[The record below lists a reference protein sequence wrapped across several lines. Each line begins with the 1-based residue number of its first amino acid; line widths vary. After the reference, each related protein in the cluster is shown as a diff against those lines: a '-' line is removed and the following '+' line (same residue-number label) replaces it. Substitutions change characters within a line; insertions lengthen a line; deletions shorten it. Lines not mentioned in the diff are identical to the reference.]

1 MTKGTHFVNVVT
13 AQLNTLLTTA
23 GAFIVTPIVIG
34 ALGDSAYGGWLLLN
48 SFVAYLRFLDLG
60 STAGTVKY
68 GAGAHGRGDET
79 TLRATLDTSAAIFTA
94 AAVVTIAGTLLLK
107 TLLPK
112 VYPGIAGQHT
122 SAILLL
128 GASMAIEML
137 FRPFVAAIR
146 IRLLYWLYDALEI
159 VTFVV
164 FKFGLVIYF
173 ARTSGLTYETLA
185 LLTVA
190 ETLIRLGLIGV
201 ASAFTLPAVRRLNPL
216 NMRRDMIRKI
226 GGMGVAV
233 TIIMMADIV
242 RFQLDA
248 GVIGYFMPES
258 PESIAIF
265 GIGAR
270 VANMAGAVIGVIAG
284 VLFPRFAALAETGD
298 HEATQDLL
306 ERTSLYTGLACAFIF
321 VNLIVLG
328 PQFLAVWLHKPW
340 TGQSAVILL
349 ILIPSYWLG
358 QLCGASASRLAGAGR
373 LRRLTIFVVVEAMF
387 NFVLSVAL
395 VGPFGIVGVAL
406 GTAIP
411 LLLFQIVVF
420 PALLQREIGMRVAD
434 YWRMHA
440 RGLAIGAVYLAL
452 IGVLAMNPAPSI
464 PNFAMKAAAS
474 AAVFAILS
482 VLMVPGV
489 RVPVA
494 RTLTRW
500 RGARIVDA

>member
-13 AQLNTLLTTA
+13 AQLNTLVTTA
-23 GAFIVTPIVIG
+23 GAFFVTPVVIG

-48 SFVAYLRFLDLG
+48 SFVGYLRFLDFG
-60 STAGTVKY
+60 TTAGTVKY

-79 TLRATLDTSAAIFTA
+79 DLRATLDTSAAIFGA
-94 AAVVTIAGTLLLK
+94 AAVGTLLGTLLLT
-107 TLLPK
+107 TLIPR
-112 VYPGIAGQHT
+112 VYPGIARQHT
-122 SAILLL
+122 AAILLL
-128 GASMAIEML
+128 GVSMAIEML

-159 VTFVV
+159 ATFLV

-173 ARTSGLTYETLA
+173 AITRGLTYETLA
-185 LLTVA
+185 WLTVI
-190 ETLIRLGLIGV
+190 ETLCRLGLISI
-201 ASAFTLPAVRRLNPL
+201 ASAFTLPAIRRLNPM

-298 HEATQDLL
+298 HKATQDLL

-358 QLCGASASRLAGAGR
+358 QLCGASAARLAGAGR
-373 LRRLTIFVVVEAMF
+373 LRRLTIFVVVEAAF

-395 VGPFGIVGVAL
+395 VRPFGIVGVAL
-406 GTAIP
+406 GTAVP

-420 PALLQREIGMRVAD
+420 PALLQRETGMLVAD

-440 RGLAIGAVYLAL
+440 RGLTIGAVYLVL
-452 IGVLAMNPAPSI
+452 IAVLALNPAPSI
-464 PNFAMKAAAS
+464 PNFLMKASAS
-474 AAVFAILS
+474 TCVFGVLA
-482 VLMVPGV
+482 VLMIPGV
-489 RVPVA
+489 RANVVRSLA
-494 RTLTRW
+494 R
-500 RGARIVDA
+500 